1 MSAVEIGDFVAKV
14 GLPVALIVFGCV
26 MSWYAIRHGGPFL
39 AQCIKELISTMSTF
53 LDKLNEAHKDMADAV
68 AKLAASVAIL
78 ADNSEKQSSEV
89 LPRIQATLTE
99 VAAELRKKAT

>member
-1 MSAVEIGDFVAKV
+1 MDWSAIGDFVSRV

-26 MSWYAIRHGGPFL
+26 SLWYCIKHGGPFL
-39 AQCIKELISTMSTF
+39 AACVRDLIATF
-53 LDKLNEAHKDMADAV
+53 SRFLEKLNEAHKDMADAV

-89 LPRIQATLTE
+89 LPQIQATLRDVKTAVE
-99 VAAELRKKAT
+99 KLKS